1 MGRAGTEPK
10 LTEFKGFPCRL
21 EPRVEW
27 SCRARGSIGCPQ
39 PRGTLAELLVGP
51 SCLLTVPWGSC
62 LSAGLGCPPSPPG
75 FLPPGRAFWDG
86 SRSQPRL
93 SQLRVPELSKV
104 GAELVQQPRQLQQL
118 S

>member
-1 MGRAGTEPK
+1 MELPSPGINRLPAATGHVGRAACGPV
-10 LTEFKGFPCRL
+10 LPAHRPLGQLPFCRL
-21 EPRVEW
+21 
-27 SCRARGSIGCPQ
+27 G
-39 PRGTLAELLVGP
+39 LP
-51 SCLLTVPWGSC
+51 S
-62 LSAGLGCPPSPPG
+62 LSPG